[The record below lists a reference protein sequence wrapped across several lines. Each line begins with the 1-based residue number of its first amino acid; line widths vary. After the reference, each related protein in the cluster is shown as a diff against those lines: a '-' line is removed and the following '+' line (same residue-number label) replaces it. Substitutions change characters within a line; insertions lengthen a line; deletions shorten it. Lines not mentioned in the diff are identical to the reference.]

1 MMKKIPSTVF
11 AIGLCGL
18 LILCLSQ
25 PADGLKE
32 EQKEEVR
39 RQISTVKTW
48 QMIEELD
55 LTEEQAEDLFPA
67 QKSFEDQKSELTDK
81 RLEVETELTE
91 LLEAKEKN
99 RDLIKEKMVR
109 LKEIDEQARTNEDR
123 FQEKLTRILTV
134 EQQAKYELFEKRF
147 DERLRQMIR
156 DIQKEELD
164 RKERSDTRRIE
175 SGREAEETRRRER
188 ETSEKARRE
197 TPEKARAERDTEQV
211 QRREEERTD
220 NGRNSSRSYQSRDS
234 SASRRSGRER
244 ETQNK
249 TSRQQTE
256 QKNTSQK
263 RDTAQERS
271 SRQQDE
277 ENRSSRSDNR

>member
-1 MMKKIPSTVF
+1 MMRSIPSKSF
-11 AIGLCGL
+11 ATGLCGL
-18 LILCLSQ
+18 LVLCLFQ
-25 PADGLKE
+25 TADALKE
-32 EQKEEVR
+32 EQREEVR

-48 QMIEELD
+48 QMIEELE

-67 QKSFEDQKSELTDK
+67 QKSFADQKSELTDK

-99 RDLIKEKMVR
+99 RDLIKEKMAR

-123 FQEKLTRILTV
+123 FREKLTRILTV

-175 SGREAEETRRRER
+175 SGRETEEARRTER
-188 ETSEKARRE
+188 EAPEKARRE
-197 TPEKARAERDTEQV
+197 TPEKARSERDTVEI
-211 QRREEERTD
+211 QRREEKSTD
-220 NGRNSSRSYQSRDS
+220 SGRSSSRSNQSRDS
-234 SASRRSGRER
+234 SASRRSGRENEPQK
-244 ETQNK
+244 ETP
-249 TSRQQTE
+249 RQQTQ
-256 QKNTSQK
+256 QKSASQK
-263 RDTAQERS
+263 RDTTQERS

-277 ENRSSRSDNR
+277 ENRSSRSDNH